1 MKQQC
6 IKCNITQE
14 LKNKNMLL
22 LKKWLPKIIVVI
34 AVIAIG
40 SVLFEKCGSSV
51 EHKAFLSQMDSLH
64 KVNDS
69 LYSEIAKDD
78 AEIDSLDL
86 VAVELQ
92 YKVDHQ
98 KAKVKTIVEYI
109 EVEKNNI
116 DGFSNPE
123 LVSSFNNRY
132 PTDTIT
138 NPLLVAQPVLVSAA
152 KDLVE
157 LDGAKQIIVLKD
169 SSITTLESK
178 VTVKDSIITK
188 YISKEDK
195 YKLILTNKDKE
206 IAGWEGQYQKLE
218 LQYNKLKVK
227 SKFQRIG
234 SYIIIGGLGYLMLAK

>member
-1 MKQQC
+1 
-6 IKCNITQE
+6 
-14 LKNKNMLL
+14 MLL
-22 LKKWLPKIIVVI
+22 LKKWLPKIIVVLAI
-34 AVIAIG
+34 IAIG
-40 SVLFEKCGSSV
+40 SVLFEKCSSNV

-69 LYSEIAKDD
+69 LFVEIKKDD
-78 AEIDSLDL
+78 AAIDSLNYVSEVLTDKL
-86 VAVELQ
+86 A
-92 YKVDHQ
+92 HQ
-98 KAKVKTIVEYI
+98 KTKVIKIVETI

-116 DGFSNPE
+116 DNLQE
-123 LVSSFNNRY
+123 HQLVSFYNTRY
-132 PTDTIT
+132 PADTVT
-138 NPLLVAQPVLVSAA
+138 NPLPLAQPVLVSAA

-157 LDGAKQIIVLKD
+157 LDGAKQIIILKD
-169 SSITTLESK
+169 SSIATLETK
-178 VTVKDSIITK
+178 VAVKDSVIGK

-195 YKLILTNKDKE
+195 FRLILTNKDKE

>member
-1 MKQQC
+1 MKKY
-6 IKCNITQE
+6 ILPIIIILLFGWLVCNKVEYYGLSDQFKATQ
-14 LKNKNMLL
+14 
-22 LKKWLPKIIVVI
+22 
-34 AVIAIG
+34 
-40 SVLFEKCGSSV
+40 
-51 EHKAFLSQMDSLH
+51 DSL
-64 KVNDS
+64 VAAVDS
-69 LYSEIAKDD
+69 MQLEIAKDD
-78 AEIDSLDL
+78 SVIAILDKKDDSL
-86 VAVELQ
+86 Q
-92 YKVDHQ
+92 YVIDHQ

-169 SSITTLESK
+169 SSINTLEAK
-178 VTVKDSIITK
+178 VTVKDSVIGKYANKELNYKNII
-188 YISKEDK
+188 
-195 YKLILTNKDKE
+195 LNKDKE
-206 IAGWEGQYQKLE
+206 ITGWEGQYQKLE

-234 SYIIIGGLGYLMLAK
+234 SYVVIGGLAYLMLVK

>member
-1 MKQQC
+1 MKKY
-6 IKCNITQE
+6 ILPIV
-14 LKNKNMLL
+14 LILL
-22 LKKWLPKIIVVI
+22 LLWLAFDKVSNIGLTSEFKAKQDSLVHAVDSMQLVI
-34 AVIAIG
+34 AK
-40 SVLFEKCGSSV
+40 E
-51 EHKAFLSQMDSLH
+51 
-64 KVNDS
+64 
-69 LYSEIAKDD
+69 D

-132 PTDTIT
+132 PADTIT
-138 NPLLVAQPVLVSAA
+138 NPLLVAQPVLISAA

-169 SSITTLESK
+169 SSINTLEEK
-178 VTVKDSIITK
+178 VTVKDSVIAK
-188 YISKEDK
+188 YVSKENT
-195 YKLILTNKDKE
+195 YKNMVANQQTQIKDWKFQYNTLQLENAKLKTKNKFTKIGAGL
-206 IAGWEGQYQKLE
+206 IAG
-218 LQYNKLKVK
+218 
-227 SKFQRIG
+227 
-234 SYIIIGGLGYLMLAK
+234 GLVYLMLVK